1 MRIAIAGCGQLAR
14 MLALAGWEMGH
25 QFVFIADAGENTD
38 CVNGLGDVVYRDNA
52 MLGGEL
58 YAQLG
63 RPDVVTVEKEHVS
76 APMLESLSGHCLVAP
91 SPEAIRIC
99 QHRGREKT
107 LLQSLGIATAPFRVV
122 DNSETLIEA
131 VEALGY
137 PAFVKSCEQG
147 YDGQNQ
153 WLIEDSEALEALAW
167 RMNELPDLV
176 VEGHVDFD
184 RELSLIAVRST
195 GGAIATYPLSENRH
209 REGVLLT
216 SEVPAPDV
224 SQTTKAQAETIA
236 HSLLTHWSYVGVLS
250 IELFDEAGVLRVNEL
265 APRVHNSGHWSQD
278 AGVTSQFANHLRA
291 LTGVIPGATQP
302 ALFAGMLNLLGRS
315 PAPHLIQE
323 KDVSLH
329 WYAKSIRRRRKVG
342 HLNLQA
348 TDRVT
353 LQQRLA
359 ALEAELYPEGEAL

>member
-348 TDRVT
+348 VDRVT

>member
-359 ALEAELYPEGEAL
+359 ALEAELYPKSEPL